1 MRKTLFLTMLAIT
14 SLASAQKPV
23 KLQGTIE
30 GSKADMKLV
39 ICLEEHQGHG
49 DLGDGDTINV
59 KKGKFSYT
67 KSLDGITKA
76 WIGGGE
82 NNGVMPCNIF
92 LVPGETL
99 KLTLKG
105 EEFFYGG
112 TKIYQECN
120 ATDLAVMPSYLGF
133 VDYYH
138 HAIEVIEGLPESE
151 RQAVSEKMS
160 DTLHTKQMAY
170 NQTIREY
177 LDNHTDTEGAMLYL
191 SDQFGP
197 DDILAK
203 ASDAV
208 KNGRVGTYLKAQSA
222 YFAELRAEQ
231 EKAAAEEAAKLEAMK
246 GAPAPDFTLKNL
258 DGKDLSL
265 SSLRGKYVVLDFW
278 GSWCGW
284 CIKGIPDMKK
294 YYEKYAGKFE
304 ILGIDCNDSDA
315 AWRKAVEQYE
325 LPWLHVYNP
334 RESSVLSDYSIQGF
348 PTKIIIDPQGHIAKI
363 IVGESADF
371 YNFLDELFGK

>member
-1 MRKTLFLTMLAIT
+1 MLAI
-14 SLASAQKPV
+14 AGMANAQKPI
-23 KLQGTIE
+23 KLQGVIE
-30 GSKADMKLV
+30 DSKADMKLV

-49 DLGDGDTINV
+49 DLGKGDTIQV

-67 KSLDGITKA
+67 KSIDGITKA
-76 WIGGGE
+76 WLGGGE
-82 NNGVMPCNIF
+82 TNGVMPCNIF

-105 EEFFYGG
+105 EEFYYGG
-112 TKIYQECN
+112 TKIYQDCN
-120 ATDLAVMPSYLGF
+120 ATDLAVTPGYIEF

-138 HAIEVIEGLPESE
+138 HAINTLETVPENQ
-151 RQAVSEKMS
+151 RQAMSEKMT
-160 DTLHTKQMAY
+160 DTLRTKQMAY
-170 NQTIREY
+170 NQKMQEY
-177 LDNHTDTEGAMLYL
+177 LDSHTGNEGAMLFL
-191 SDQFGP
+191 SNHFGP
-197 DDILAK
+197 DDILEK
-203 ASDAV
+203 ASEAV
-208 KNGRVGTYLKAQSA
+208 RQGRVGTYLKAQSA
-222 YFAELRAEQ
+222 YFAELRAEE
-231 EKAAAEEAAKLEAMK
+231 EKAAAEEQARIDAMN
-246 GAPAPDFTLKNL
+246 GSPAPDFTLKNL
-258 DGKDLSL
+258 EGKDLSL

-334 RESSVLSDYSIQGF
+334 RESSVLKDYAIQGF
-348 PTKIIIDPQGHIAKI
+348 PTKIIIDSQGNIAKI
-363 IVGESADF
+363 IVGESPDF
-371 YNFLDELFGK
+371 YKFLDELFGK